1 MPKLLLSSELVR
13 WCRKEQNWAVE
24 GTPSPQGSRNQNQG
38 GGRAQIASPGEKSC
52 AEGRT
57 LLSCGCLRWSPRHS
71 CPRSVWRRGDTE
83 LRGSAAPQCPQVTFP
98 NYSFMTTE
106 AYTPTNTVCA
116 SQHRIPLCR
125 AALSLRTDTL
135 FLVQWIKSQVS
146 SFSKPLKPVGEL
158 NENCSS

>member
-13 WCRKEQNWAVE
+13 WHRKEQSWAAE
-24 GTPSPQGSRNQNQG
+24 GTPSPQGSRNRNQG
-38 GGRAQIASPGEKSC
+38 GGRAQIASPGEQSC

-83 LRGSAAPQCPQVTFP
+83 LRASAAPQCPQVLSQLQLHD
-98 NYSFMTTE
+98 NRSIHSH
-106 AYTPTNTVCA
+106 TVCA
-116 SQHRIPLCR
+116 SQHGIPLCR

-135 FLVQWIKSQVS
+135 FLVQRIKSQVS
-146 SFSKPLKPVGEL
+146 SFPKPSKPVGEL